1 MLERHF
7 YQLLRGAANDTT
19 RFADISRILTGNS
32 ATQLRGLPAR
42 SAGDEISQRE
52 KRASEGLQM
61 KILGCLVVVS
71 WLLILP
77 CDLSAHSGRTDSQ
90 GGHYNRSTGEY
101 HFHHRAGARHPS
113 ADSDDDWRFIDDHP
127 VITFI
132 VGALVLGVFINLIE
146 RRGKRPV

>member
-1 MLERHF
+1 MSCNFQKE
-7 YQLLRGAANDTT
+7 
-19 RFADISRILTGNS
+19 
-32 ATQLRGLPAR
+32 
-42 SAGDEISQRE
+42 
-52 KRASEGLQM
+52 AS
-61 KILGCLVVVS
+61 V
-71 WLLILP
+71 
-77 CDLSAHSGRTDSQ
+77 CDQKETPGSGRTDSQ

-146 RRGKRPV
+146 RRGKRPF